1 MEFICTFRILV
12 DCFIISSFKS
22 FRLRATQDQDN
33 SQLPVFQWNCLSSNP
48 AGISI
53 DRTSWIIGE
62 NGTNMVY
69 KIDSE
74 DVPRFVNFQFL
85 KFFKICY
92 IIHTACYYSN
102 IKTFRA
108 K

>member
-1 MEFICTFRILV
+1 MIYHLLNLTL
-12 DCFIISSFKS
+12 FKS
-22 FRLRATQDQDN
+22 NRLRATQDQDS

-53 DRTSWIIGE
+53 DRTSWIMGE

-74 DVPRFVNFQFL
+74 GVPRFVNL
-85 KFFKICY
+85 
-92 IIHTACYYSN
+92 
-102 IKTFRA
+102 
-108 K
+108 